1 MKERLAMLEELEGEL
16 QVLDEL
22 IWESIMKIEDIYS
35 EDYHLGSLLAKV
47 SMLLDSAREENANA
61 LSEVQMEIEQYEY

>member
-61 LSEVQMEIEQYEY
+61 LNEVQMEIEQYEY

>member
-35 EDYHLGSLLAKV
+35 EDYHLGSFLSKV
-47 SMLLDSAREENANA
+47 LMLLESAREENANA
-61 LSEVQMEIEQYEY
+61 LSEVQMEIDQYEY